1 MAPAPEDAD
10 PPSFEEDNSS
20 LSSLSFED
28 AAHETS
34 PHRRRHVSEEIGL
47 LGQPSAFLIGMVD
60 ESKKSNIRMA
70 FMNMANSIIGAG
82 VIGQPYAVK
91 QAGLI
96 GGILLLVGLTVAIDW
111 TIRLMVTNSKLSG
124 MKTYQSTVRHCFGAT
139 GALIVSLAQ
148 GAFAFGGSMAYCVII
163 GDTMPHVLR
172 AIIPHTDSNGF
183 LRFITSRSVSIFVFV
198 IFVSYPLSLNRN
210 IGALAKASALA
221 LVSMVVITLTVVIR
235 GPAVRPEEGV
245 HMSLPL
251 WTFNSGIFQ
260 AVSIISFAFVCHHN
274 TLLIYDSLKTPTL
287 NRFASVVHWSTGVS
301 MVSCTMLGLG
311 GFLSFQDHT
320 LGNILNN
327 FPSDDIMT
335 NIARFC
341 FGFNMVTTLPLEIFV
356 CREVILEYLFP
367 QQEKSSTMQHAITTT
382 FLIFIAMGVS
392 LFTCDLGV
400 ILELVG
406 ASSACS
412 MAYILPPMCY
422 LKLSSKPHKSLPKI
436 ASWICITFGVI
447 VMIMSTIMT
456 LLNLGKGTNQ
466 KCEFS

>member
-1 MAPAPEDAD
+1 MAPQDA
-10 PPSFEEDNSS
+10 S
-20 LSSLSFED
+20 LSSFEDENSPLTSHSFED
-28 AAHETS
+28 GGIDAE
-34 PHRRRHVSEEIGL
+34 PHSRRQVPEEIGL
-47 LGQPSAFLIGMVD
+47 LGQPSAHLIGMVD
-60 ESKKSNIRMA
+60 ESQKSNIRMA

-82 VIGQPYAVK
+82 VICQPYAVK

-96 GGILLLVGLTVAIDW
+96 GGILLLIGLTVAIDW

-148 GAFAFGGSMAYCVII
+148 GAFAFGGSMAYCIII

-172 AIIPHTDSNGF
+172 AVIPHTDSNGL
-183 LRFITSRSVSIFVFV
+183 LRLITSRSVSIFFFVF
-198 IFVSYPLSLNRN
+198 FVSYPLALNRN

-221 LVSMVVITLTVVIR
+221 LVSMVIITLTVIIR
-235 GPAVRPEEGV
+235 GSAVRPEEGV
-245 HMSLPL
+245 HMTLPL

-327 FPSDDIMT
+327 FPSGDVMT

-356 CREVILEYLFP
+356 CREVILEYMFP
-367 QQEKSSTMQHAITTT
+367 QQENSTTKQHAITTSM
-382 FLIFIAMGVS
+382 LMLVAMAVS
-392 LFTCDLGV
+392 LFTCDLGI

-412 MAYILPPMCY
+412 MAFILPPMCY
-422 LKLSSKPHKSLPKI
+422 LKLSSKPLKSLPKI
-436 ASWICITFGVI
+436 ASWVCISFGAMVT
-447 VMIMSTIMT
+447 IMSTVMT
-456 LLNLGKGTNQ
+456 LLNLGKGTDQ
-466 KCEFS
+466 KCDFS